1 MSTFHKDHLEKPIAT
16 SSLKNSTPLM
26 VKLTAKLVV
35 KSLKAHTKRKRGK
48 TSRLFSKQTKKAWVF
63 LNSQDV

>member
-1 MSTFHKDHLEKPIAT
+1 MSTFHKDHPEKPTAM
-16 SSLKNSTPLM
+16 SSLKNSTPPM

-35 KSLKAHTKRKRGK
+35 KSLNAHTKRKRGK
-48 TSRLFSKQTKKAWVF
+48 TSRLFSKQIKEAWVF